1 MAEITISI
9 EEYRKVLEEKL
20 RIRGVSE
27 EEARQIAGIFATNA
41 ADRVISHSILR
52 TVRMLNN
59 YGTGI
64 IVPGRMPQKI
74 SGFRAVER
82 YDANCTN
89 GVVAASFCMNRACDL
104 SREYGLGMVALRHA
118 NHWMRGGY
126 YGWLAADRGM
136 VGICWTNTRKNMPSW
151 GSAEANT
158 GNNPFI
164 MAVPGTDGAH
174 FVLDSAQAQF
184 SYGKLEVT
192 RKAGKLL
199 PVDGGYDENGNITR
213 DPAAIEKTKRP
224 LPAGFWKGSGMS
236 VLLDAAA
243 ALLSDGDNTVKA
255 EEYIVENKTDECD
268 LCQVFI
274 AIDPE
279 ALGENNFREVEK
291 SIKDAIHNAKP
302 VTEGV
307 KPRYPGEKIRG
318 YREDAEKN
326 GISVPADAWEKIL
339 AV

>member
-1 MAEITISI
+1 MAEIRISL
-9 EEYRKVLEEKL
+9 EEYRKVLEQKL
-20 RIRGVSE
+20 SERGVCA
-27 EEARQIAGIFATNA
+27 EEARKIAQIYVTNA

-59 YGTGI
+59 YRSGI
-64 IVPGRMPQKI
+64 IVPGSMPQKV

-82 YDANCTN
+82 YDANSTN
-89 GVVAASFCMNRACDL
+89 GVIAASFCMERACALAD
-104 SREYGLGMVALRHA
+104 EFGIGMVALRHA

-126 YGWLAADRGM
+126 YGWLAADRGK
-136 VGICWTNTRKNMPSW
+136 VGICWSNTRKNMPSW
-151 GSAEANT
+151 GSREANV

-164 MAVPGTDGAH
+164 MAVPGTDGNH

-192 RKAGKLL
+192 RKAGKQL
-199 PVDGGYDENGNITR
+199 PMDGGYDTEGNITR
-213 DPAAIEKTKRP
+213 DPAEIEKTKRP

-236 VLLDAAA
+236 ILLDAAA
-243 ALLSDGDNTVKA
+243 SLLSDGDNTVA
-255 EEYIVENKTDECD
+255 VDRHITENGIDESD
-268 LCQVFI
+268 MCQVFI
-274 AIDPE
+274 AVSPE
-279 ALGENNFREVEK
+279 ALGENRFREVEK
-291 SIKDAIHNAKP
+291 SIKDSIHDAVP

-307 KPRYPGEKIRG
+307 TPRYPGEKVRG

-326 GISVPADAWEKIL
+326 GIMVPADAWEQIL

>member
-1 MAEITISI
+1 MAETIITL
-9 EEYRKVLEEKL
+9 EEYRKVLVEKL
-20 RIRGVSE
+20 RVRGVSE
-27 EEARQIAGIFATNA
+27 EEARRIADIYATNA

-52 TVRMLNN
+52 TVRMLGN
-59 YGTGI
+59 YGSGI
-64 IVPGRMPQKI
+64 IVPGNMPQKV

-89 GVVAASFCMNRACDL
+89 GVLAASFCMERACDL
-104 SREYGLGMVALRHA
+104 SREYGMGMVALRHA

-126 YGWLAADRGM
+126 YGWLAADRGK

-151 GSAEANT
+151 GSSEANT

-164 MAVPGTDGAH
+164 MAVPGTGGEH

-192 RKAGKLL
+192 RKVGKLL

-243 ALLSDGDNTVKA
+243 ALLSDGDNTMKA
-255 EEYIVENKTDECD
+255 EEYITENKVDECD

-274 AIDPE
+274 AIDPA
-279 ALGENNFREVEK
+279 ALGENNFRQAEK

-307 KPRYPGEKIRG
+307 TPRYPGEKVRG
-318 YREDAEKN
+318 YREDAQRN
-326 GISVPADAWEKIL
+326 GISVPADAWEQIL